1 MKKNL
6 FALTIILGAL
16 LSSNISNAQFG
27 VELNYGMNGS
37 YEPSYSGFTH
47 FGGGVSYDFNE
58 TFGAKIDFASD
69 KFSIKNDFGT
79 ETGTSNTRISLQG
92 VVNVSNLIDDRSFYN
107 NFQLLAH
114 AGAGLSILKS
124 DINTT
129 GTDHILNVIIG
140 VNPQYKVAEGLYL
153 GIDASF
159 IANISQ
165 HYNFDGTSTYVGDD
179 VNSITGLMY
188 NISATVSYKFGDNY

>member
-6 FALTIILGAL
+6 FAIAITICVL
-16 LSSNISNAQFG
+16 LLPNFSNAQFG
-27 VELNYGMNGS
+27 IELNYGMNGS
-37 YEPSYSGFTH
+37 YQPSYNGFTH
-47 FGGGVSYDFNE
+47 FGGGVNYDFND

-92 VVNVSNLIDDRSFYN
+92 IVNVSNIIDGRSFYDD
-107 NFQLLAH
+107 FQLLAH
-114 AGAGLSILKS
+114 TGAGISILKS

-129 GTDHILNVIIG
+129 GTDHIVNVIIG
-140 VNPQYKVAEGLYL
+140 LNPQYKVADGFYL

-165 HYNFDGTSTYVGDD
+165 HYNFDGTSTYDSD
-179 VNSITGLMY
+179 TANSITGLMY
-188 NISATVSYKFGDNY
+188 NLSATLSYKFGDY

>member
-6 FALTIILGAL
+6 FALTFTLATL
-16 LSSNISNAQFG
+16 LLPNLTNAQFG

-47 FGGGVSYDFNE
+47 FGAGINYDFNE

-79 ETGTSNTRISLQG
+79 ETGAANTRISLQG
-92 VVNVSNLIDDRSFYN
+92 ILNVSNIIDDRSFYN
-107 NFQLLAH
+107 DFQILVH

-124 DINTT
+124 DIPTLDK
-129 GTDHILNVIIG
+129 TDHILNIIAG
-140 VNPQYKVAEGLYL
+140 INPQYKVADGFYV
-153 GIDASF
+153 GIDASL

-165 HYNFDGTSTYVGDD
+165 HYNFDGTSTYVGDA
-179 VNSITGLMY
+179 NSITGLMY
-188 NISATVSYKFGDNY
+188 NLSATLSYKFGSY